1 MITTYKADAKK
12 VFVTGSSSGG
22 MMTNVLF
29 DLYSDVIALCSAYTG
44 VAAGCSAGSPGFGP
58 MTANP
63 DCANGKIIK
72 IQETCVA
79 QVNTFFISTTMA
91 HMRER
96 KSSMGQLILCYHKST
111 FFFLIA
117 LCVSKL
123 AALGYSLGELS

>member
-1 MITTYKADAKK
+1 MVQYMITTYKADAKK

-22 MMTNVLF
+22 MMTKVLF

-72 IQETCVA
+72 IQET
-79 QVNTFFISTTMA
+79 
-91 HMRER
+91 
-96 KSSMGQLILCYHKST
+96 
-111 FFFLIA
+111 
-117 LCVSKL
+117 
-123 AALGYSLGELS
+123 